1 MSGVVAAA
9 FLVLRRARRDLL
21 ALLGVLVLTAVTA
34 ALALAVPVQIDTT
47 LDRAAAEAVDA
58 AGTDADLLLRSS
70 VADPAGYAT
79 TTARRLLD
87 YAAEVPERLPAALTA
102 VASGIHVG
110 ILGPELSAT
119 APLGGVQV
127 RLGVLDPAESD
138 ALRVVSG
145 ALPADDAGEGPADV
159 AVSSATAAAT
169 GLEVGDLLTVAQGPV
184 LRVAGVV
191 EAADPVGAAWTD
203 LPGLWQPASSSS
215 RGGAARPAV
224 TVLTGADTLDRVGPL
239 LPEAALGTVRVG
251 LDPARFDLERER
263 SAGLAIDAL
272 ETSTADI
279 TEGAPLSVTAL
290 SGYEEALD
298 AFPTAVSAATAQLST
313 LAAGLLGVAVL
324 VAVLASTALAARRR
338 AEIGLLRSHGATLG
352 LIGAHAA
359 AESLLVTALGCA
371 LAALIVPPH
380 SPVLLIAAA
389 TVLVVSPVVATLRPL
404 QRPLPAPRRR
414 AVRLAAVGVLSV
426 AALTAVLALRGGS
439 GASGVDP
446 LALVAPVLTAA
457 VVALALSPVS
467 ALAAA
472 PLVRLARRS
481 RGPAALLAGSSA
493 QEGTS
498 RLALVAVVLA
508 ASAAV
513 ASTVLLQTVAS
524 GQESASWRAVGAD
537 LRIDAAADGPALAVE
552 LAAAGDTAAAL
563 SRIDGVQAEG
573 PTSQVTAT
581 VLGVDSDYARLL
593 AALPPEALPSSD
605 PPAVPP
611 SSEPV
616 AGGPLPVLVDRR
628 LASTVRDGTFVL
640 DIDGVR
646 IDARVAGPPIPR
658 AEWVGRPV
666 AVVDRALLAE
676 ALGAEPAAGTVL
688 AVGPV
693 ARADGAV
700 LRSSVLAE
708 SRDGALVSGVRDA
721 TVQSLLATGAL
732 AVLAVLATTVLGARR
747 RGGTLALLRALGL
760 PDRAGLPLAAGELVP
775 LVLCGVVGGTLAA
788 AVVLAAAW
796 PAFGV
801 DTLVGGPAAVSV
813 PLLLPLGVL
822 AAAAAALALAL
833 AVDVPLSRRVRTAD
847 ILRSG
852 EEA

>member
-1 MSGVVAAA
+1 MSGIVAAGY
-9 FLVLRRARRDLL
+9 LILRRARRDLL
-21 ALLGVLVLTAVTA
+21 ALLGVLVLTAVAA
-34 ALALAVPVQIDTT
+34 ALALAVPLQIEAT
-47 LDRAAAEAVDA
+47 LDRAAEEAVAA
-58 AGTDADLLLRSS
+58 AGSDADLLLRSS
-70 VADPAGYAT
+70 VADPSGYET
-79 TTARRLLD
+79 TTAGRLLD
-87 YAAEVPERLPAALTA
+87 YAAELPERLPAALTG

-110 ILGPELSAT
+110 ILGPELPAT
-119 APLGGVQV
+119 APRGGVLV
-127 RLGVLDPAESD
+127 RLGVLDPAESES
-138 ALRVVSG
+138 LRVASG
-145 ALPADDAGEGPADV
+145 ALPGDDAGEGPADV

-169 GLEVGDLLTVAQGPV
+169 GLEAGDVLPVAQGPA
-184 LRVAGVV
+184 LRVVAVV
-191 EAADPVGAAWTD
+191 DAVDPTGEAWTD

-224 TVLTGADTLDRVGPL
+224 TVLTTAATLDRVGPL
-239 LPEAALGTVRVG
+239 LPEAALGTARVV

-279 TEGAPLSVTAL
+279 TEGAPLTVTAL

-298 AFPTAVSAATAQLST
+298 AFPAAVSAATAQLST

-324 VAVLASTALAARRR
+324 VAVLASTALSGRRH
-338 AEIGLLRSHGATLG
+338 AEIALLRSHGATLG
-352 LIGAHAA
+352 LIGTHAA
-359 AESLLVTALGCA
+359 VESLLVTALGCTA
-371 LAALIVPPH
+371 AALVVPPR
-380 SPVLLIAAA
+380 SPALMAVAAA
-389 TVLVVSPVVATLRPL
+389 VLVVSPVVATLRPL
-404 QRPLPAPRRR
+404 LRPLPAPRRR
-414 AVRLAAVGVLSV
+414 ALRLAAAGVLV
-426 AALTAVLALRGGS
+426 AAALTAVLALRGGS

-446 LALVAPVLTAA
+446 LALVAPVLAAA
-457 VVALALSPVS
+457 VIALALSPLP

-472 PLVRLARRS
+472 PLVRLAGRS

-537 LRIDAAADGPALAVE
+537 LRIDTAPDGPALAAE
-552 LAAAGDTAAAL
+552 LDAAGDTAAAL
-563 SRIDGVQAEG
+563 ARIDGVRAEG

-593 AALPPEALPSSD
+593 AALPPEALPSAD
-605 PPAVPP
+605 PPAIPP
-611 SSEPV
+611 SGAP
-616 AGGPLPVLVDRR
+616 AADDPLPVLVDRR
-628 LASTVRDGTFVL
+628 LASTVGDGSFVL

-676 ALGAEPAAGTVL
+676 ALGGEPAAATVL

-693 ARADGAV
+693 ASAEGAV
-700 LRSSVLAE
+700 LRSSVLAD

-721 TVQSLLATGAL
+721 TLLSLLATGLL
-732 AVLAVLATTVLGARR
+732 AVLAVLATAVLGARR

-760 PDRAGLPLAAGELVP
+760 PDRARLALAVGELVP
-775 LVLCGVVGGTLAA
+775 LVLGGVVGGVLAA
-788 AVVLAAAW
+788 AVVLTAAW